1 MTTPTGAEAMFAA
14 DRATRALG
22 MTVRELA
29 PGRARLAMT
38 VTDLMVNGH
47 GITHGGFVF
56 MLADSAFAGACN
68 YPGTVTVA
76 ASASIVFLS
85 PARAG
90 DELEAVAQERQR
102 SGRSG
107 VYDVTVSC
115 GDRVVAE
122 FRGLSRTLSRPL
134 DSGADADASTA
145 AEPAG

>member
-1 MTTPTGAEAMFAA
+1 MSTSTGAEAMFDG
-14 DRATRALG
+14 DRASRALG

-38 VTDLMVNGH
+38 VTGEMVNGH
-47 GITHGGFVF
+47 GIAHGGYVF

-68 YPGTVTVA
+68 YPGAVTVA
-76 ASASIVFLS
+76 ASASIVFVS

-90 DELEAVAQERQR
+90 EELEAIAEERQR

-107 VYDVTVSC
+107 VYDVTVRC
-115 GDRVVAE
+115 GERVVAE

-134 DSGADADASTA
+134 D
-145 AEPAG
+145 